1 MFGKQLRHIN
11 RYREIAT
18 VLANQGFGYLIEEID
33 VFSKIPYLE
42 RLWIKSPA
50 VTSPDLGERIRIVL
64 QELGPTYIKLGQI
77 ASTRPDILPNEII
90 IHLEKLQDEVSAFPF
105 EQVQN
110 LIQEELG
117 AAIGEIFLAVD
128 PQPLAAASIGQV
140 HAATLQSGQ
149 KVAVK
154 VQRPGITANIE
165 TDLEILFEIARAA
178 QNRFQWAKQY
188 QLVDMIDEFSKSLR
202 QELDYTVEAR
212 NTEKVSL
219 QLKEQKDFYIPK
231 VYWEYSTK
239 KILTTEFLEGIKIS
253 QTNMLSQQGYNLS
266 LIANRFATGIF
277 QQIFVNGFFHGDP
290 HPGNIIVLP
299 QEVIGFLD
307 FGMVGRL
314 SSEMKSCLSSLL
326 IGLKRNNTD
335 ALLKAV
341 LRIGI
346 VPPEVDIRQL
356 RNDIELF
363 KDTYYGLPLSRIS
376 IGEAISNFFGIAQ
389 KHNIRIPSDLV
400 LVGKA
405 LLTVEG
411 IVKKLDPALSLL
423 DVVEPF
429 GEKLM
434 LERMHPKTITES
446 IWKTVTDFGD
456 LFTNIPQNV
465 AELSTLVKQGRLH
478 LDVSLT
484 ETDQFLKHQAQI
496 SNRISVSI
504 MLLAFSILMGS
515 IIISFS
521 LMGKPTLLGNLP
533 VIETGF
539 IIAIFMFVWV
549 LYAIIRSGKL

>member
-18 VLANQGFGYLIEEID
+18 VLANQGFGYLVEEMD
-33 VFSKIPYLE
+33 VISKLPYHE
-42 RLWIKSPA
+42 RLWIKSSEE
-50 VTSPDLGERIRIVL
+50 TSPDLGERIRIVL

-77 ASTRPDILPNEII
+77 ASTRPDIFPSEII
-90 IHLEKLQDEVSAFPF
+90 IHLEKLQDKVSAFPF

-110 LIQEELG
+110 LIREELG
-117 AAIGEIFLAVD
+117 ADIEEIFLEFD
-128 PQPLAAASIGQV
+128 PIPLAAASIGQV
-140 HAATLQSGQ
+140 HVATLKSGQ

-165 TDLEILFEIARAA
+165 TDLEILFEIAMAA
-178 QNRFQWAKQY
+178 QNRFQWARQY
-188 QLVDMIDEFSKSLR
+188 QVVDMIDEFSKSLR
-202 QELDYTVEAR
+202 KELDYTVEAR
-212 NTEKVSL
+212 NTDKISV
-219 QLKEQKDFYIPK
+219 QLKEQKDYYIPT
-231 VYWEYSTK
+231 VHWDYSTK
-239 KILTTEFLEGIKIS
+239 KILTTEFLPGIKVS
-253 QTNMLSQQGYNLS
+253 QIDILAQQGYNLS
-266 LIANRFATGIF
+266 LIANRFAKGIF

-314 SSEMKSCLSSLL
+314 GSEMKNCLSSLL
-326 IGLKRNNTD
+326 IGLKRNDTD
-335 ALLKAV
+335 ELLKAV

-346 VPPEVDIRQL
+346 VPPQVDTRQL

-376 IGEAISNFFGIAQ
+376 IGEAITNFFGIAQ
-389 KHNIRIPSDLV
+389 KHSIRIPSDLV

-411 IVKKLDPALSLL
+411 VVKKLDPALSLL

-429 GEKLM
+429 GKKLL
-434 LERMHPKTITES
+434 LERMHPKTIAES
-446 IWKTVTDFGD
+446 IWKITTDFGE
-456 LFTNIPQNV
+456 LFSNIPQNV
-465 AELSTLVKQGRLH
+465 KELSTIVNQGRLH
-478 LDVSLT
+478 LDLSLT
-484 ETDQFLKHQAQI
+484 ETDLFLKHQARI

-515 IIISFS
+515 IIISLS
-521 LMGKPTLLGNLP
+521 LTGQPTLLWNFP
-533 VIETGF
+533 VVETGF
-539 IIAIFMFVWV
+539 FIAIFMFAWV